1 MIVAFVRSM
10 VMHGSGVKN
19 VRKQVDF
26 SEKVWSVYEQIT
38 GQPRPEM
45 FRKRPVEA

>member
-1 MIVAFVRSM
+1 MTVAFIRSM
-10 VMHGSGVKN
+10 VMHGSGVKH

-26 SEKVWSVYEQIT
+26 SEEVWSRYEQIT

-45 FRKRPVEA
+45 FRKRPPE